1 MSAKGT
7 AVITGAGSGIGRALS
22 HLCAQRG
29 YDLALF
35 DIRGDDLEETAR
47 EAAKSSVK
55 ITTRVVDVADERA
68 VEQGAAEV
76 IAEHGPITL
85 LLNNA
90 GVALGGQFDQAST
103 DDFRWLV
110 EINLFGVVSMT
121 RAFMPAL
128 KAAPHAQIVN
138 ISSVFGI
145 ISPPGQTAYCAS
157 KFAVRGFSESL
168 RHELQGTSVGV
179 SVVHPGGV
187 STNIAK
193 RARMSDGIT
202 EEEQELAQQNAAKS
216 LVMPPPKA
224 AQIIVDGAER
234 GAKRILVGNDARLIV
249 LIQRLFP
256 VSYWTV
262 LSRLFGR
269 EGITTANQSD

>member
-1 MSAKGT
+1 
-7 AVITGAGSGIGRALS
+7 S

-35 DIRGDDLEETAR
+35 DIRGDELEETAR

-55 ITTRVVDVADERA
+55 VTTRVVDVADERA

-90 GVALGGQFDQAST
+90 GVALGGQFDQASSE
-103 DDFRWLV
+103 DFRWLV

-128 KAAPHAQIVN
+128 MAAPKAQIVN
-138 ISSVFGI
+138 VSSVFGI

-168 RHELQGTSVGV
+168 RHELVGTSVGV
-179 SVVHPGGV
+179 TVVHPGGV

-202 EEEQELAQQNAAKS
+202 DEEQEEAQETAAKS
-216 LVMPPPKA
+216 LVMPPPRA

-234 GAKRILVGNDARLIV
+234 GAKRVLVGNDARLIT

-256 VSYWTV
+256 VSYWAV
-262 LSRLFGR
+262 LARVFGR
-269 EGITTANQSD
+269 GPLAPANQNR

>member
-7 AVITGAGSGIGRALS
+7 AVITGASSGIGRALS

-55 ITTRVVDVADERA
+55 VTTRVVDVADERA

-90 GVALGGQFDQAST
+90 GVALGGQFDQASS

-110 EINLFGVVSMT
+110 DINLFGVVSMT

-128 KAAPHAQIVN
+128 KAAPRAQIVN

-145 ISPPGQTAYCAS
+145 ISPPGQTAYCAA
-157 KFAVRGFSESL
+157 KYAVRGFSESL
-168 RHELQGTSVGV
+168 RHELEGTSVGV

-202 EEEQELAQQNAAKS
+202 DEEQELAQQNAAKS

-249 LIQRLFP
+249 LVQRLFP
-256 VSYWTV
+256 VSYWTI

-269 EGITTANQSD
+269 EGITTANQAD